1 VRLRRKCGWISSK
14 VPVSIILPSVLWS
27 LTFLLYL
34 GLGDEG
40 KRVLEEFS
48 GTPPTEHTDVTDS
61 NLNVE
66 NEQLWETLG
75 QEGVAQG
82 FIDDIQGLLDGK

>member
-1 VRLRRKCGWISSK
+1 MRTAYSRWY
-14 VPVSIILPSVLWS
+14 SIRI
-27 LTFLLYL
+27 FLYV

-48 GTPPTEHTDVTDS
+48 DTLQTEPIMAADSEPPT
-61 NLNVE
+61 E

-82 FIDDIQGLLDGK
+82 FIDDIQELLNGK